1 MYLQSAGKLCER
13 WKKSRG
19 DRRTH
24 AGVSGQGSEQNMQG
38 EIPIQTVKEKLDV
51 YYKEAS
57 KQERDETME
66 CDIVS
71 ARIVEPLESGT
82 VYLSPAA

>member
-1 MYLQSAGKLCER
+1 
-13 WKKSRG
+13 
-19 DRRTH
+19 
-24 AGVSGQGSEQNMQG
+24 MQG